1 MPASTQNLNR
11 WVEAH
16 RTLMD
21 EETALVELARRVGSQ
36 QSPVGALEEQQVRVA
51 ALEKEVEA
59 LYDRVMA
66 ELANSRTREPGTA
79 QRTGGGSVP
88 VSEASSSSRRA

>member
-16 RTLMD
+16 RNLMD
-21 EETALVELARRVGSQ
+21 EETALVELARQVASQ
-36 QSPVGALEEQQVRVA
+36 QCPVRTLEQQQVRVA
-51 ALEKEVEA
+51 ALGQEVEA

-66 ELANSRTREPGTA
+66 ELAKSTHA
-79 QRTGGGSVP
+79 
-88 VSEASSSSRRA
+88 